1 MNVKKKTGSVQIMF
15 DKVLST
21 KFIKSVIISRA
32 HLTLQPNTSIMKSY
46 LIFRPLSRAFAVRRW
61 QRSDKISPTMGVP
74 QY

>member
-1 MNVKKKTGSVQIMF
+1 VYKLF
-15 DKVLST
+15 DKGLST
-21 KFIKSVIISRA
+21 KVVKLVILSRA
-32 HLTLQPNTSIMKSY
+32 YWKPQANTSIMKSY